1 MTCHLD
7 SNINDHFRHVLF
19 INEFK
24 CLCNLKVF
32 SFLIFIFFQMSKRR
46 SPLKEDEV
54 KMLIE
59 IAKSKGE
66 NFWFNSGLLAVRRR

>member
-1 MTCHLD
+1 
-7 SNINDHFRHVLF
+7 
-19 INEFK
+19 
-24 CLCNLKVF
+24 
-32 SFLIFIFFQMSKRR
+32 MSKRR